1 MKLPENLTL
10 EMDKRIWV
18 GHIHHRTKRSTGCLS
33 RDAMLCMMFK
43 LGLCVEE
50 KNWHRMRGFG
60 HLAKAIERVK
70 FKDGE
75 PMSELDQTALEFR
88 PAH

>member
-1 MKLPENLTL
+1 
-10 EMDKRIWV
+10 
-18 GHIHHRTKRSTGCLS
+18 
-33 RDAMLCMMFK
+33 MLCMMFK